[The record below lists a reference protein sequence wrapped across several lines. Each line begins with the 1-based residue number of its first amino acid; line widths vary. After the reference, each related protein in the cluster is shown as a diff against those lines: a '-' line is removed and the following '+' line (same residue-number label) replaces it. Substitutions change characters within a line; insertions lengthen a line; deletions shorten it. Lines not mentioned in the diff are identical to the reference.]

1 MVKYLWYNQY
11 ALMKWC
17 LVTQEQ
23 EMLFQVLG
31 PITTCHL
38 TQGFMSCRLATFA
51 QALMGIQ
58 TVPSQL
64 VTTVNSELEIVLW
77 AHHLSYTMV

>member
-1 MVKYLWYNQY
+1 MYVWPSQN
-11 ALMKWC
+11 ALMEWC

-23 EMLFQVLG
+23 EILFILVLG
-31 PITTCHL
+31 PITTIKK

-64 VTTVNSELEIVLW
+64 VTTVNSEIQIVLW
-77 AHHLSYTMV
+77 THHLGYSMV

>member
-1 MVKYLWYNQY
+1 MYVWPSQN
-11 ALMKWC
+11 ALMEWC
-17 LVTQEQ
+17 LVTQGQ
-23 EMLFQVLG
+23 EMLLILMVG
-31 PITTCHL
+31 PLTTCNL

-64 VTTVNSELEIVLW
+64 VTTVNSDIQIVLW
-77 AHHLSYTMV
+77 AHHLSYGMV